1 MLGGRSMVRRAL
13 AWALIGMAPAWVLT
27 GAVPACQAQG
37 TVNQGSASQGSANL
51 DKHARKI
58 HKRLSRYAAGA
69 YVNVEL
75 RDGTE
80 RAGLLGTMAP
90 ASFTLTDSDSNAQ
103 ETHAYND
110 VARVSESRE
119 YIGEGSGPRHHLR
132 VWVPVVGVL
141 AAGAAMTAFEVR

>member
-1 MLGGRSMVRRAL
+1 MKTISSGRSTVRLAL
-13 AWALIGMAPAWVLT
+13 AWVLM
-27 GAVPACQAQG
+27 GLVGVMPACQAQN
-37 TVNQGSASQGSANL
+37 TANPGSANL

-58 HKRLSRYAAGA
+58 HRHLSRYAAGT

-80 RAGLLGTMAP
+80 RAGLMGAMAP

-103 ETHAYND
+103 ETHAYSD
-110 VARVSESRE
+110 VARVGKSRD
-119 YIGEGSGPRHHLR
+119 YIGEGLGPRHHLR

-141 AAGAAMTAFEVR
+141 AAGAAVTAFEVR

>member
-1 MLGGRSMVRRAL
+1 MKTIFGGRSLVRPGLVRLAL
-13 AWALIGMAPAWVLT
+13 GWVLIGLVAV
-27 GAVPACQAQG
+27 VPACQAES
-37 TVNQGSASQGSANL
+37 TANL

-58 HKRLSRYAAGA
+58 HKHLARYAAGT

-80 RAGLLGTMAP
+80 RAGLLGTVAP

-103 ETHAYND
+103 EVHAYSD

-141 AAGAAMTAFEVR
+141 AAGAAVTAFAVR

>member
-1 MLGGRSMVRRAL
+1 MKTILSGRSLVRPGLVRL
-13 AWALIGMAPAWVLT
+13 AMGWVLIGLI
-27 GAVPACQAQG
+27 GAVPACQAQ
-37 TVNQGSASQGSANL
+37 ASANL

-58 HKRLSRYAAGA
+58 HKHLSRYAAGT

-90 ASFTLTDSDSNAQ
+90 ASFTLTNSDSNAQ

-110 VARVSESRE
+110 VARVSTSRE
-119 YIGEGSGPRHHLR
+119 YIGEGLGPRHHLR

-141 AAGAAMTAFEVR
+141 AAGAAVTAFEVR